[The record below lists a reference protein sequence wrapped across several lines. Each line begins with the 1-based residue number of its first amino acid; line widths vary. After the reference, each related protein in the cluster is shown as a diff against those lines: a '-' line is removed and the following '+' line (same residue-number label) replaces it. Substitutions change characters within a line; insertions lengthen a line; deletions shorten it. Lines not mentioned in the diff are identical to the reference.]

1 MIDSHVL
8 NKKVNVKNFEETNSR
23 EKNILIR
30 DFFIVPPGKYSFL
43 AKASDLN
50 SNKTAQRKV
59 ELRIKDFAQKK
70 IAMSDM
76 LIAQEVRFDSTGQVQ
91 DMIPAYGNNFNIR
104 AGHFYVYFDLFVKQA
119 PTSTQ
124 IRYRMYGKK
133 GENELDT
140 TIVKSLTTLVTPVWL
155 KISRSRFKKSK
166 YTLEISAK
174 TESATVKQNQS
185 FSFFWSDIPHTQE
198 DINLALQQMAYI
210 LDPDTLD
217 YYLKADLNTKQA
229 FFKRFWKERDPDP
242 TTARNELKNEYFRRV
257 NYANK
262 YFSVMG
268 QDGWRTDRGRILI
281 KFGPPDD
288 IERHPFEMGTKPYE
302 VWRYYALR
310 KTFVF
315 VDVTGFGDYR
325 LDPSFFDEEYR

>member
-1 MIDSHVL
+1 M
-8 NKKVNVKNFEETNSR
+8 
-23 EKNILIR
+23 
-30 DFFIVPPGKYSFL
+30 FL
-43 AKASDLN
+43 AKANDLN

-59 ELRIKDFAQKK
+59 EISVKDFSQKK
-70 IAMSDM
+70 IAMSDL
-76 LIAQEVRFDSTGQVQ
+76 LIAQEVRFDSSGHVLN
-91 DMIPAYGNNFNIR
+91 MIPAYGNNFNIR
-104 AGHFYVYFDLFVKQA
+104 AGHFYVFYDLFVKEIPA
-119 PTSTQ
+119 TAQ
-124 IRYRMYGKK
+124 IRYRMYDKK
-133 GENELDT
+133 RENELDT
-140 TIVKSLTTLVTPVWL
+140 TMVKEITAQVTPIW
-155 KISRSRFKKSK
+155 INIARERFKKSK
-166 YTLEISAK
+166 YTMEVTIK
-174 TESATVKQNQS
+174 TERGTVKKSQQ
-185 FSFFWSDIPHTQE
+185 FSFYWSDMPHTEE
-198 DINLALQQMAYI
+198 DIDVALQQMAYI

-217 YYLKADLNTKQA
+217 VYMKASLEEKQA

-242 TTARNELKNEYFRRV
+242 STARNELKNEYFRRV

-315 VDVTGFGDYR
+315 VDMTGFGDYR
-325 LDPSFFDEEYR
+325 LDPAFFDEEYR